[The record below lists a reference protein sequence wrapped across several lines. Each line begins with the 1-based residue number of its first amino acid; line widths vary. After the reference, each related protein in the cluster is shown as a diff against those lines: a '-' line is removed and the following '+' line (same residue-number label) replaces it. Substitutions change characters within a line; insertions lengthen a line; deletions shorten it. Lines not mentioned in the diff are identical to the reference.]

1 MLQTGCGNHL
11 KWCAIS
17 WATDKDMHFSHTGLF
32 LRPRNFKSKK
42 NLFPGLHSHLLR
54 HLKFQSVIK
63 VLQTQLK
70 EIPIDIPWITHDNPF
85 IISFLSVC
93 KIQQNLKNWRVE
105 QSYQMV
111 RALSDRHLDA
121 LNWSTQK
128 DFWKSLR
135 KMQFWKSPQKMQ
147 FCTGWQV
154 LLLRATRPLSDA
166 QDPVCFQPTALA
178 CRWKVKV
185 VVKM

>member
-54 HLKFQSVIK
+54 HLKFQPVIK
-63 VLQTQLK
+63 VLQLK
-70 EIPIDIPWITHDNPF
+70 KFPLITRGYSHF
-85 IISFLSVC
+85 CLFAKFSKTWRTEELS
-93 KIQQNLKNWRVE
+93 KAIRW
-105 QSYQMV
+105 SG
-111 RALSDRHLDA
+111 LSATDTWTL
-121 LNWSTQK
+121 WSTQK
-128 DFWKSLR
+128 DLWKSLWKMRFWKSLW
-135 KMQFWKSPQKMQ
+135 KIQFWKSPQKMQ

-178 CRWKVKV
+178 CKSESCS
-185 VVKM
+185 